1 MIKTHGSIAFLLA
14 FLAVSIIISG
24 KKSHFEASFLSSPID
39 SIDYRVELGKRF
51 FYEKAFSRDSSISCA
66 SCHKPEL
73 AFTDGKPQSIGIKNR
88 VGQRNS
94 PTLTNVGNRPY
105 LLLDGVNPGLE
116 QQITAPIQEH
126 AEFDFHVLL
135 IVDRLKQNPE
145 YVELAEKAY
154 QKEIDHQV
162 IFSSIATFERTLIS
176 NNSAFDQYLNGDKK
190 ALSKAQKRGK
200 KLFFNKLHCTKCHVG
215 NDLTND
221 MLTNNGL
228 YTVYADS
235 GRMRLTEKEQDRAIF
250 KVPTLRNIALT
261 APYMHNGSVESLEEV
276 IDHYSS
282 GGKPHPHKHPA
293 IQPFDISEKEKQ
305 DLIAFL
311 KSLTDT
317 TFTNNPAFR
326 Y

>member
-1 MIKTHGSIAFLLA
+1 MTKTHGSIAFLLA
-14 FLAVSIIISG
+14 FLAVSIIISR
-24 KKSHFEASFLSSPID
+24 KKSHSEASFLPSPID
-39 SIDYRVELGKRF
+39 SLDYRVELGKRL

-73 AFTDGKPQSIGIKNR
+73 AFTDGIPQSIGIKDR
-88 VGQRNS
+88 VGQRNA

-116 QQITAPIQEH
+116 QQIMAPIQEH

-145 YVELAEKAY
+145 YLELAEKAY

-162 IFSSIATFERTLIS
+162 IFNSIATFERTLIS
-176 NNSAFDQYLNGDKK
+176 NNSPFDQYQNGNKK
-190 ALSKAQKRGK
+190 ALNKAQKRGK
-200 KLFFNKLHCTKCHVG
+200 KLFFDKLYCTKCHVG

-228 YTVYADS
+228 YPVYADS

-261 APYMHNGSVESLEEV
+261 APYMHNGSIESLDDV

-282 GGKPHPHKHPA
+282 GGKAHPHKHPI

-311 KSLTDT
+311 HSLTDT
-317 TFTNNPAFR
+317 TFTNNTAFR